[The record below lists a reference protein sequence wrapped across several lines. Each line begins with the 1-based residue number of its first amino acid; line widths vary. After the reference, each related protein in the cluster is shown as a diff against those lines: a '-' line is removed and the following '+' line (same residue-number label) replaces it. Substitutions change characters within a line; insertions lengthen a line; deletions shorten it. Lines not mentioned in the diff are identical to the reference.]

1 MKKFIMMALI
11 FVFILP
17 ISAIA
22 ETLRIGTDHYL
33 PFNGTAGTKEEGYVI
48 EIIRAVFSEHKLEFA
63 SLPYARGLSHINK
76 GKIDILLTVAKN
88 QFPDTT
94 DLIFPREEISI
105 IRGAFFVRQNNNWKY
120 KGPDSLKGVR
130 VGLVNS
136 YEYPEIED
144 KLEDKRKFDYISGA
158 NTTQRNLKKLLKDR
172 IDTYYESDIVVKYY
186 AKKMGIAEKIKI
198 AGYGREHER
207 LYIVI
212 SAKNNNAKKIADKFD
227 TEIRQLR
234 ITKHLDQILQRYNL
248 KDWK

>member
-1 MKKFIMMALI
+1 MKKFIMTALI

-17 ISAIA
+17 ISAMA

-33 PFNGTAGTKEEGYVI
+33 PFNGTVGTKEEGYVI
-48 EIIRAVFSEHKLEFA
+48 EIIRSVFNDYKLEFVD
-63 SLPYARGLSHINK
+63 LPYARGLSYVNK

-94 DLIFPREEISI
+94 GLIFPQEEISI
-105 IRGAFFVRQNNNWKY
+105 TRGAFFVRQNNNWKY
-120 KGPDSLKGVR
+120 KEPNSLKGVR

-144 KLEDKRKFDYISGA
+144 KLEDKSRFDYISGA
-158 NTTQRNLKKLLKDR
+158 NTTQRNLMKLLKGR
-172 IDTYYESDIVVKYY
+172 IDTYYESDIVVKYH
-186 AKKMGIAEKIKI
+186 AKKMGIAKKIKI
-198 AGYGREHER
+198 AGYGRERER
-207 LYIVI
+207 FYIVI
-212 SAKNNNAKKIADKFD
+212 SAKNNAKKIADKFD

-248 KDWK
+248 TDWK